1 MKDYYKIGEISKI
14 YGIGRDSLMYYEEI
28 GILKPVRDINGYR
41 MYNISDIWKL
51 NLIKE
56 FRSLNFPMKKI
67 KEYLDDRSIES
78 TKNILNEE
86 LELIDKK
93 IFEFISHKENIIKRL
108 SSIESVIQNT
118 KIDEI
123 EVVYIEKRKALE
135 LNADIRRDE
144 DFDFLIQKLQKEY
157 ENRFN
162 ILGNNNIGSA
172 FSTEAIN
179 KGIFNEFKSVFCFL
193 ENSEEIYNIVFD
205 EGYYVT
211 LNYTGSNSNNKIYME
226 KVFKFIKE
234 NNYKI
239 IAEPIEIYKIDIHET
254 GIVDEFV
261 TEIQV
266 LVTKSLDFNELDD
279 K

>member
-28 GILKPVRDINGYR
+28 GILRPVRDINGYR

-86 LELIDKK
+86 LDLIDKK
-93 IFEFISHKENIIKRL
+93 IAEFISHKENIIKRL

-135 LNADIRRDE
+135 LNADIKRDE
-144 DFDFLIQKLQKEY
+144 DFDFLYKKH
-157 ENRFN
+157 
-162 ILGNNNIGSA
+162 
-172 FSTEAIN
+172 N
-179 KGIFNEFKSVFCFL
+179 KNL
-193 ENSEEIYNIVFD
+193 
-205 EGYYVT
+205 
-211 LNYTGSNSNNKIYME
+211 
-226 KVFKFIKE
+226 
-234 NNYKI
+234 I
-239 IAEPIEIYKIDIHET
+239 IR
-254 GIVDEFV
+254 
-261 TEIQV
+261 
-266 LVTKSLDFNELDD
+266 
-279 K
+279 

>member
-28 GILKPVRDINGYR
+28 GILKPVRDKNGYR

-86 LELIDKK
+86 LDLIDKK
-93 IFEFISHKENIIKRL
+93 IYELISHKENIIKRL

-135 LNADIRRDE
+135 LNADIKRDE

-157 ENRFN
+157 EDRFN

-193 ENSEEIYNIVFD
+193 ENNEKVYNIVFD

-226 KVFKFIKE
+226 KVFKFIEE

-239 IAEPIEIYKIDIHET
+239 IADPIEIYKIDIHET
-254 GIVDEFV
+254 GIVEEFV

-266 LVTKSLDFNELDD
+266 PVTK
-279 K
+279 